1 MYKDKPHLT
10 LLCVEMDSI
19 SIKDPNVRKEV
30 RNLNPE
36 VKFTKENEISEHV
49 LMTLTND
56 KETTVEKMAE
66 KLRLYQIDHQLGRNK
81 NIP

>member
-1 MYKDKPHLT
+1 
-10 LLCVEMDSI
+10 MDSI

>member
-1 MYKDKPHLT
+1 
-10 LLCVEMDSI
+10 MDSI
-19 SIKDPNVRKEV
+19 SIKDPNVRREV

-56 KETTVEKMAE
+56 KETTEKIDE
-66 KLRLYQIDHQLGRNK
+66 KLMLYQIEHHIGSGRREK
-81 NIP
+81 LP